1 MQRTN
6 EPHSS
11 WLEENVSGNTVSRLA
26 ARKFLYNTEWHETN
40 EPTLHVRVIEPNC
53 QRARVCIRACVWS
66 SFLTITIIVPR
77 IYVAVLLR
85 REKLCQLGGI
95 CAASTVAIVS
105 YRFECNKNN
114 SVDGEDELCGEMGMT
129 LTESGR
135 RYVDN
140 WQQIDV
146 PVPPP

>member
-1 MQRTN
+1 M
-6 EPHSS
+6 P
-11 WLEENVSGNTVSRLA
+11 
-26 ARKFLYNTEWHETN
+26 
-40 EPTLHVRVIEPNC
+40 P
-53 QRARVCIRACVWS
+53 
-66 SFLTITIIVPR
+66 

-114 SVDGEDELCGEMGMT
+114 SVNGGELCGEMGMT

-135 RYVDN
+135 YVDN

-146 PVPPP
+146 PVPS